1 MTPKRSWPTGWDP
14 LPLHNAKLKDP
25 IKFLY
30 WQTSSLC
37 PVSLVIHRQLCS
49 PGELRKY
56 TNILL
61 CYIDEKGH
69 KAPSFSM
76 QNCPVALSGRDGR
89 YIPLCALHIPFP
101 LWGLS
106 LMGATLTLAPKS
118 IDISIALFRD
128 FIHVLPVFD
137 TLWRLDYLEKQLSL
151 QYILFLQLKRRSIFE
166 ALLGKRICII
176 WKISL

>member
-1 MTPKRSWPTGWDP
+1 
-14 LPLHNAKLKDP
+14 
-25 IKFLY
+25 
-30 WQTSSLC
+30 
-37 PVSLVIHRQLCS
+37 
-49 PGELRKY
+49 
-56 TNILL
+56 
-61 CYIDEKGH
+61 
-69 KAPSFSM
+69 
-76 QNCPVALSGRDGR
+76 
-89 YIPLCALHIPFP
+89 
-101 LWGLS
+101 
-106 LMGATLTLAPKS
+106 MGATLTLAPKS